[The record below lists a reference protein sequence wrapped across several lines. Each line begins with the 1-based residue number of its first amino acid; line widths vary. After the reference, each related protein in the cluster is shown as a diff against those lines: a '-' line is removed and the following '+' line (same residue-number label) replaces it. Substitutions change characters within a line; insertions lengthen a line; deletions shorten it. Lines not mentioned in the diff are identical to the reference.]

1 MEFEEFKKSV
11 TLQIEKQLKKFL
23 RDWRSE
29 VEKIDTKLLPLV
41 DKFIAGCQG
50 GKMIRGILVVLG
62 YEIGKQATGHRPQA
76 MEREIYK
83 RSLKASLEN
92 EFSSSAYKIAASFEI
107 FHNAI
112 LVHDDVID
120 QSPKRRGQ
128 PSLYQAIGSG
138 HYGISQAISLGDAGF
153 FLAIKI
159 ISESNFPA
167 KEKNEALSWFAKT
180 MLDTAAGEM
189 LDIAKG
195 DVFSIMKLKTARYSV
210 SGPLILGAILGGGE
224 QKLVRQ
230 LWEFGENLGVAFQIQ
245 DDILGVFGSEK
256 ITGKSTASDIEEG
269 KNTLL
274 LKYAL
279 KRADSKQ
286 KEILEKLYGRGKI
299 QDQEVKALKQVF
311 QKTRALDYAKNEAN
325 KYKDIAMKL
334 LPRLTKDRKLSK
346 ILMQLAEWLVRRE
359 K

>member
-1 MEFEEFKKSV
+1 MEFEEFKKSA
-11 TLQIEKQLKKFL
+11 TLQIEKQLKKLL

-62 YEIGKQATGHRPQA
+62 YEMAKSKVKSSKSKVK
-76 MEREIYK
+76 EI
-83 RSLKASLEN
+83 
-92 EFSSSAYKIAASFEI
+92 FKIAASFEI

-128 PSLYQAIGSG
+128 SSLYQAIGKG

-153 FLAIKI
+153 FLAMKI
-159 ISESNFPA
+159 ISECSFPA
-167 KEKNEALSWFAKT
+167 KEKNEALNWFAKT
-180 MLDTAAGEM
+180 MLDTAVGEM
-189 LDIAKG
+189 LDVAKG
-195 DVFSIMKLKTARYSV
+195 GVFPIMKLKTARYSV
-210 SGPLILGAILGGGE
+210 SGPLILGSILGGGE

-279 KRADSKQ
+279 EKADSKQ
-286 KEILEKLYGRGKI
+286 KEILKKLYGRGKI
-299 QDQEVKALKQVF
+299 QDQEIKILKQVF
-311 QKTRALDYAKNEAN
+311 QKTKALDYAKNEAN
-325 KYKDIAMKL
+325 KYKDMAMKI
-334 LPRLTKDRKLSK
+334 LPRLTKDQKLSK
-346 ILMQLAEWLVRRE
+346 ILVQLGEYLVRRT

>member
-62 YEIGKQATGHRPQA
+62 NEIAGSKLK
-76 MEREIYK
+76 EI
-83 RSLKASLEN
+83 
-92 EFSSSAYKIAASFEI
+92 YKIAASFEI

-195 DVFSIMKLKTARYSV
+195 DAFSIMKLKTARYSV

-256 ITGKSTASDIEEG
+256 ITGKSATSDIEEG

-279 KRADSKQ
+279 KRTDSKQ

-299 QDQEVKALKQVF
+299 QDQEIKALKQVF
-311 QKTRALDYAKNEAN
+311 QKTKALDYAKNEAN

>member
-1 MEFEEFKKSV
+1 MEFQAFRKSV
-11 TLQIEKQLKKFL
+11 TLQIEKQLKKLL

-29 VEKIDTKLLPLV
+29 LGKIDTKLLPLV

-62 YEIGKQATGHRPQA
+62 NEIGKQATDHRPQVT
-76 MEREIYK
+76 EREI
-83 RSLKASLEN
+83 
-92 EFSSSAYKIAASFEI
+92 YKIAASFEI

-128 PSLYQAIGSG
+128 SSLYQAIGSG

-153 FLAIKI
+153 FLATKI

-167 KEKNEALSWFAKT
+167 KEKNEALGWFAKT

-210 SGPLILGAILGGGE
+210 SGPLILGATLGGWGSTSSG
-224 QKLVRQ
+224 KAGLRGIK
-230 LWEFGENLGVAFQIQ
+230 EFGENLGVAFQIQ

-286 KEILEKLYGRGKI
+286 KGILKKFYGRGKI

-311 QKTRALDYAKNEAN
+311 QKTKALDYAKNEAN
-325 KYKDIAMKL
+325 KYKDMAMKL
-334 LPRLTKDRKLSK
+334 LPRLTKDRRLSK
-346 ILMQLAEWLVRRE
+346 ILMQLAEWLVERN